1 MMLHKQSGKFTGW
14 ISYSL
19 GRALRNFDNPDYHGW
34 YPANHERIHELNAVA
49 SYKYRRWDFSGVFIY
64 ATGLP
69 FTAPKSYYLSSGH
82 IVAEFGEHNACRLR
96 PYIRL
101 DLSATFN
108 IRKTEKYENGINL
121 SIVNALAREN
131 DIMYKLK
138 VYPEEGFFRYGRQ
151 SFMLR
156 IIPSISYHHKF

>member
-1 MMLHKQSGKFTGW
+1 MDGTRPTMSASMSSMQSPHINIEDGT
-14 ISYSL
+14 
-19 GRALRNFDNPDYHGW
+19 
-34 YPANHERIHELNAVA
+34 
-49 SYKYRRWDFSGVFIY
+49 
-64 ATGLP
+64 LP
-69 FTAPKSYYLSSGH
+69 ECSSMPPGFHSPPPSH
-82 IVAEFGEHNACRLR
+82 IICRLR

-138 VYPEEGFFRYGRQ
+138 VYPEEGF
-151 SFMLR
+151 SDMDVSHLC
-156 IIPSISYHHKF
+156 

>member
-1 MMLHKQSGKFTGW
+1 M
-14 ISYSL
+14 
-19 GRALRNFDNPDYHGW
+19 
-34 YPANHERIHELNAVA
+34 
-49 SYKYRRWDFSGVFIY
+49 FIY

-69 FTAPKSYYLSSGH
+69 FTAPSH
-82 IVAEFGEHNACRLR
+82 IICRLR